1 MLRYALGRLIGTV
14 PVLFGV
20 TLLVF
25 LMAWVTPGDPVVAM
39 LGEASQGI
47 SRQALED
54 LRRELGLDRPLPV
67 QYVGYVAGLLRGDL
81 GNSVRS
87 RRPVLAEI
95 RDRLPATLEL
105 ALAALTIAVALGV
118 TLGVLAAVRKR
129 TWVDGAAIA
138 VALVGVS
145 IPVFWS
151 GFLLMMVFALELGWL
166 PASGRGTWRH
176 LVLPAVTVGVS
187 SAAFIARITR
197 GAVLEALAQDYVR
210 TAKAKGLAPRR
221 VVLRHAL
228 RNALLPIVTVVGLQ
242 LGGLLGGAVLTE
254 TVFAWPGVGRL
265 LVDAIVARDLP
276 LVQGSVLVVSLL
288 FILVNLAVDLSY
300 AAINP
305 KVRYG

>member
-1 MLRYALGRLIGTV
+1 VLRYVVGRLVGTV

-25 LMAWVTPGDPVVAM
+25 AMTVLTPGDRVVAL
-39 LGEASQGI
+39 LGDAAQGLGQTA
-47 SRQALED
+47 RDE
-54 LRRELGLDRPLPV
+54 LRRELGLDQPLPLQYV
-67 QYVGYVAGLLRGDL
+67 QYVGGLVRGDL
-81 GNSVRS
+81 GRSARS
-87 RRPVLAEI
+87 RRPVVAEI
-95 RDRLPATLEL
+95 RDRLPATVEL
-105 ALAALTIAVALGV
+105 ALAGLAIAVALGV
-118 TLGVLAAVRKR
+118 SLGVVAAVRR
-129 TWVDGAAIA
+129 GSVFDSLAVA

-145 IPVFWS
+145 VPVFWM
-151 GFLLMMVFALELGWL
+151 GFLLMIVFALELGWL

-176 LVLPAVTVGVS
+176 LVLPAVTVGVA

-197 GAVLEALAQDYVR
+197 GAVIETLGQDYVR
-210 TAKAKGLAPRR
+210 TARSKGLTERR

-228 RNALLPIVTVVGLQ
+228 RPAMLPIVTVVGLQ

-276 LVQGSVLVVSLL
+276 LVQGCVLVIALL
-288 FILVNLAVDLSY
+288 FIGVNLVVDLSY

>member
-1 MLRYALGRLIGTV
+1 LLRYAVSRLIGTV

-25 LMAWVTPGDPVVAM
+25 LMAWVTPGDPVIAM

-47 SRQALED
+47 SQQDLDD
-54 LRRELGLDRPLPV
+54 LRRELGLDRPLPM
-67 QYVGYVAGLLRGDL
+67 QYVSYVGGLLRGDL
-81 GNSVRS
+81 GSSVRS

-95 RDRLPATLEL
+95 RDRLPATVEL

-145 IPVFWS
+145 VPVFWS
-151 GFLLMMVFALELGWL
+151 GFVLMIVFALELGWL

-210 TAKAKGLAPRR
+210 TAHAKGVPPRR

-288 FILVNLAVDLSY
+288 FILVNLSVDLSY

-305 KVRYG
+305 RVRYG

>member
-1 MLRYALGRLIGTV
+1 MLRYALGRLLGTV

-67 QYVGYVAGLLRGDL
+67 QYVDYVAGLLRGDL
-81 GNSVRS
+81 GDSIRS

-95 RDRLPATLEL
+95 RDRLPATIEL
-105 ALAALTIAVALGV
+105 ALAALAIAVALGV
-118 TLGVLAAVRKR
+118 ALGVLAAVRKR

-145 IPVFWS
+145 VPVFWS
-151 GFLLMMVFALELGWL
+151 GFLLMIVFALELGWL

-210 TAKAKGLAPRR
+210 TARAKGLAQRR

-228 RNALLPIVTVVGLQ
+228 RNAMLPIVTVVGLQ

-305 KVRYG
+305 RVRYG

>member
-1 MLRYALGRLIGTV
+1 VLRYVAGRLVGTV

-25 LMAWVTPGDPVVAM
+25 AMTVLTPGDRVVAM
-39 LGEASQGI
+39 LGDAAQGLG
-47 SRQALED
+47 QAAREE
-54 LRRELGLDRPLPV
+54 LRRELGLDRPLPI
-67 QYVGYVAGLLRGDL
+67 QYLEYVAGLARGDL
-81 GNSVRS
+81 GLSARS

-95 RDRLPATLEL
+95 RDRLPATFEL
-105 ALAALTIAVALGV
+105 ALAGLAVAVTLGV
-118 TLGVLAAVRKR
+118 SLGVLAAVRR
-129 TWVDGAAIA
+129 GTVFDSLAVAI
-138 VALVGVS
+138 ALVGVS
-145 IPVFWS
+145 VPVFWM

-176 LVLPAVTVGVS
+176 LVLPAATVGLA

-197 GAVLEALAQDYVR
+197 GAVIETLGQDYVR
-210 TAKAKGLAPRR
+210 TARSKGLSERR
-221 VVLRHAL
+221 VVARHAL
-228 RNALLPIVTVVGLQ
+228 RPALLPIVTVVGLQ

-265 LVDAIVARDLP
+265 LVDAIVARDVP
-276 LVQGSVLVVSLL
+276 LVQGCVLVVALL
-288 FILVNLAVDLSY
+288 FIGVNLVVDVSY

>member
-1 MLRYALGRLIGTV
+1 LLRYALGRLIGTL

-54 LRRELGLDRPLPV
+54 LRGELGLDRPLPV

-81 GNSVRS
+81 GDSVRS

-95 RDRLPATLEL
+95 RDRLPATIEL
-105 ALAALTIAVALGV
+105 ALAALAIAVALGV
-118 TLGVLAAVRKR
+118 TLGVLAAVRQR

-166 PASGRGTWRH
+166 PASGRGTWQH

-221 VVLRHAL
+221 VVVRHAL

-276 LVQGSVLVVSLL
+276 LVQGSVLVVALL

>member
-1 MLRYALGRLIGTV
+1 LLPYALGRLIGTV

-39 LGEASQGI
+39 LGEAAQGI
-47 SRQALED
+47 SREALEE
-54 LRRELGLDRPLPV
+54 LRGQLGLDRPLPV
-67 QYVGYVAGLLRGDL
+67 QYVSYVAGLLQGDL
-81 GNSVRS
+81 GTSVRS
-87 RRPVLAEI
+87 RRPVLAEVA
-95 RDRLPATLEL
+95 DRLPATLEL
-105 ALAALTIAVALGV
+105 ALAALTIAVVMGVGLGV
-118 TLGVLAAVRKR
+118 WAAVRKG
-129 TWVDGAAIA
+129 TFVDGAAIA

-166 PASGRGTWRH
+166 PASGRGTWQH
-176 LVLPAVTVGVS
+176 LVLPALTVGVS
-187 SAAFIARITR
+187 SAAYIARITR
-197 GAVLEALAQDYVR
+197 GAMLEALGQDYVR
-210 TAKAKGLAPRR
+210 TARAKGLHARR
-221 VVLRHAL
+221 VVFRHAL

-265 LVDAIVARDLP
+265 LVDAIIARDLP
-276 LVQGSVLVVSLL
+276 VVQGSVLVVSLL
-288 FILVNLAVDLSY
+288 FILVNLTVDLSY

>member
-1 MLRYALGRLIGTV
+1 MLRYALGRLLGTV

-67 QYVGYVAGLLRGDL
+67 QYLDYVAGLLRGDL
-81 GNSVRS
+81 GDSVRS

-95 RDRLPATLEL
+95 RDRLPATIEL

-166 PASGRGTWRH
+166 PASGRGTWQH

-221 VVLRHAL
+221 VVMRHAL

-305 KVRYG
+305 RVRYG

>member
-1 MLRYALGRLIGTV
+1 
-14 PVLFGV
+14 
-20 TLLVF
+20 
-25 LMAWVTPGDPVVAM
+25 
-39 LGEASQGI
+39 
-47 SRQALED
+47 
-54 LRRELGLDRPLPV
+54 
-67 QYVGYVAGLLRGDL
+67 
-81 GNSVRS
+81 
-87 RRPVLAEI
+87 
-95 RDRLPATLEL
+95 
-105 ALAALTIAVALGV
+105 VALGV
-118 TLGVLAAVRKR
+118 TLGVVAAVRKR

-145 IPVFWS
+145 VPVFWS
-151 GFLLMMVFALELGWL
+151 GFVLMIVFALELGWL

-176 LVLPAVTVGVS
+176 LVLPAVAVGVS

-197 GAVLEALAQDYVR
+197 GAVLEALGQDYVR
-210 TAKAKGLAPRR
+210 TARAKGLAPRK

-288 FILVNLAVDLSY
+288 FILVNLTVDLSY

-305 KVRYG
+305 RVRYG

>member
-1 MLRYALGRLIGTV
+1 MLPYVLRRLVGTV

-20 TLLVF
+20 TLVVF
-25 LMAWVTPGDPVVAM
+25 AMTWLTPGDPVVAL
-39 LGEASQGI
+39 LGESAQGI
-47 SRQALED
+47 TGQAREE
-54 LRRELGLDRPLPV
+54 LRRELGLDRPWPV
-67 QYVGYVAGLLRGDL
+67 QYVEYVSGLARGDL
-81 GNSVRS
+81 GVSARS
-87 RRPVLAEI
+87 RRPVLREVL
-95 RDRLPATLEL
+95 DRLPATAEL
-105 ALAALTIAVALGV
+105 ALAGLAIAVVVGVSLGV
-118 TLGVLAAVRKR
+118 AAALRKR
-129 TWVDGAAIA
+129 TWVDALAIA

-145 IPVFWS
+145 VPVVWS
-151 GFLLMMVFALELGWL
+151 GFLLMLVFSLELGWL
-166 PASGRGTWRH
+166 PASGRGTLRH
-176 LVLPAVTVGVS
+176 LVLPALTVGIA

-265 LVDAIVARDLP
+265 LVDALVARDLP

>member
-1 MLRYALGRLIGTV
+1 LLRYALGRILGTA

-25 LMAWVTPGDPVVAM
+25 LMAWVTPGDPLVAV

-47 SRQALED
+47 SRQALEE
-54 LRRELGLDRPLPV
+54 LRTEMGLDRPLPV
-67 QYVGYVAGLLRGDL
+67 QYASYLAAVARGDL
-81 GNSVRS
+81 GTSIRS
-87 RRPVLAEI
+87 RRPVLAEVL
-95 RDRLPATLEL
+95 DRLPATVEL
-105 ALAALTIAVALGV
+105 ALAALAVAVLVGV
-118 TLGVLAAVRKR
+118 TLGVLAAVRKG
-129 TWVDGAAIA
+129 TLVDGAAIA

-145 IPVFWS
+145 VPVFWS
-151 GFLLMMVFALELGWL
+151 GFLLMMLFSLELGWL

-176 LVLPAVTVGVS
+176 LVLPAIAVGVS

-197 GAVLEALAQDYVR
+197 GAVLEALGQDYVR
-210 TAKAKGLAPRR
+210 TAHAKGLRPSR
-221 VVLRHAL
+221 VIVRHAL

-254 TVFAWPGVGRL
+254 SVFAWPGVGRL
-265 LVDAIVARDLP
+265 LVDAIIARDLP
-276 LVQGSVLVVSLL
+276 VVQGAVLVVSLL
-288 FILVNLAVDLSY
+288 FIMVNLAVDLSY

>member
-1 MLRYALGRLIGTV
+1 MLGYALGRLAGTV

-25 LMAWVTPGDPVVAM
+25 AMAWVTPGDPVIAL
-39 LGEASQGI
+39 LGESAQGI
-47 SRQALED
+47 SQTARDE
-54 LRRELGLDRPLPV
+54 LRRELGLDRPWPV
-67 QYVGYVAGLLRGDL
+67 QYLGYVGGLVRGDF
-81 GNSVRS
+81 GTSIRS
-87 RRPVLAEI
+87 RRPVLREVA
-95 RDRLPATLEL
+95 DRLPATAEL
-105 ALAALTIAVALGV
+105 ALAALAIAVAVGV
-118 TLGVLAAVRKR
+118 TLGVLAAVYQR
-129 TWVDGAAIA
+129 TWIDGLAIA

-145 IPVFWS
+145 VPVFWS
-151 GFLLMMVFALELGWL
+151 GFVLMLVFALDLGWL

-197 GAVLEALAQDYVR
+197 GAVLETLAQDYVR
-210 TAKAKGLAPRR
+210 TAHAKGVARGR
-221 VVLRHAL
+221 VIVRHAL

-254 TVFAWPGVGRL
+254 TVFAWPGVGRM

-276 LVQGSVLVVSLL
+276 LVQGAVLVVSLL

-305 KVRYG
+305 RVRYG

>member
-47 SRQALED
+47 SRQALDE

-67 QYVGYVAGLLRGDL
+67 QYLDYVAGLLRGDL
-81 GNSVRS
+81 GDSVRS

-95 RDRLPATLEL
+95 RDRLPATIEL

-138 VALVGVS
+138 VALLGVS
-145 IPVFWS
+145 VPVFWS
-151 GFLLMMVFALELGWL
+151 GFLLMIVFALELGWL

-210 TAKAKGLAPRR
+210 TAHAKGVAPRR

-288 FILVNLAVDLSY
+288 FILVNLTVDLSY

>member
-1 MLRYALGRLIGTV
+1 M

-20 TLLVF
+20 TVLVF
-25 LMAWVTPGDPVVAM
+25 LMAWVTPGDPVIAM

-47 SRQALED
+47 SQQGLED
-54 LRRELGLDRPLPV
+54 LRRELGLDRPLPL
-67 QYVGYVAGLLRGDL
+67 QYVAYVGGLLRGDL
-81 GNSVRS
+81 GSSVRS

-95 RDRLPATLEL
+95 RDRLPATIEL

-118 TLGVLAAVRKR
+118 TLGVVAAVRKR
-129 TWVDGAAIA
+129 TWIDGLAIA

-145 IPVFWS
+145 VPVFWS
-151 GFLLMMVFALELGWL
+151 GFVLMIVFALDLGWL

-210 TAKAKGLAPRR
+210 TAHAKGVAPRR

-265 LVDAIVARDLP
+265 LVDAIIARDLP

-288 FILVNLAVDLSY
+288 FILVNLSVDLSY

-305 KVRYG
+305 RVRYG

>member
-1 MLRYALGRLIGTV
+1 MLRYALGRLLGTV

-54 LRRELGLDRPLPV
+54 LRRDLGLDRPLPV
-67 QYVGYVAGLLRGDL
+67 QYVDYVAGLLRGDL
-81 GNSVRS
+81 GDSVRS
-87 RRPVLAEI
+87 RRPVLAEV
-95 RDRLPATLEL
+95 RDRLPATIEL
-105 ALAALTIAVALGV
+105 AVAALTIAVALGV
-118 TLGVLAAVRKR
+118 TLGVLAAVRQR

-145 IPVFWS
+145 VPVFWS
-151 GFLLMMVFALELGWL
+151 GFLLMIVFALELGWL
-166 PASGRGTWRH
+166 PASGRGTWQH

-197 GAVLEALAQDYVR
+197 GAVLEALARDYVR

-305 KVRYG
+305 RVRYG

>member
-1 MLRYALGRLIGTV
+1 MLRYVAGRLVGTV

-25 LMAWVTPGDPVVAM
+25 AMTVLTPGDRVVAM
-39 LGEASQGI
+39 LGDAAQGLG
-47 SRQALED
+47 QAAREE
-54 LRRELGLDRPLPV
+54 LRRELGLDRPLPI
-67 QYVGYVAGLLRGDL
+67 QYLEYVAGLARGDL
-81 GNSVRS
+81 GLSARS

-95 RDRLPATLEL
+95 RDRLPATIEL
-105 ALAALTIAVALGV
+105 ALAGLAVAVTLGV
-118 TLGVLAAVRKR
+118 SLGVLAAVRR
-129 TWVDGAAIA
+129 GTVFDSLAVAI
-138 VALVGVS
+138 ALVGVS
-145 IPVFWS
+145 VPVFWM

-176 LVLPAVTVGVS
+176 LVLPAATVGLA

-197 GAVLEALAQDYVR
+197 GAVIETLGQDYVR
-210 TAKAKGLAPRR
+210 TARSKGLSERR
-221 VVLRHAL
+221 VVARHAL
-228 RNALLPIVTVVGLQ
+228 RPALLPIVTVVGLQ

-265 LVDAIVARDLP
+265 LVDAIVARDVP
-276 LVQGSVLVVSLL
+276 LVQGCVLVVALL
-288 FILVNLAVDLSY
+288 FIGVNLVVDVSY

>member
-1 MLRYALGRLIGTV
+1 LLRYAISRLIGTV

-25 LMAWVTPGDPVVAM
+25 LMAWVTPGDPVIAM

-47 SRQALED
+47 SQQGLED

-67 QYVGYVAGLLRGDL
+67 QYVAYVGGLLQGDL
-81 GNSVRS
+81 GRSVRS

-95 RDRLPATLEL
+95 RDRLPATIEL

-145 IPVFWS
+145 VPVFWS
-151 GFLLMMVFALELGWL
+151 GFVLMIVFALELGWL

-210 TAKAKGLAPRR
+210 TAHAKGVPPRR

-288 FILVNLAVDLSY
+288 FILVNLSVDLSY

-305 KVRYG
+305 RVRYG

>member
-1 MLRYALGRLIGTV
+1 MLRYVVGRLVGTV

-25 LMAWVTPGDPVVAM
+25 AMTVLTPGDRVVAL
-39 LGEASQGI
+39 LGDAAQGLGQAAREEL
-47 SRQALED
+47 RQ
-54 LRRELGLDRPLPV
+54 ELGLDQPLPLQYV
-67 QYVGYVAGLLRGDL
+67 QYVSGLVQGDL
-81 GNSVRS
+81 GRSARS
-87 RRPVLAEI
+87 RRPVVAEI
-95 RDRLPATLEL
+95 RDRLPATVEL
-105 ALAALTIAVALGV
+105 ALAGLAIAVALGV
-118 TLGVLAAVRKR
+118 SLGVLAAVRR
-129 TWVDGAAIA
+129 GSVFDSLAVA

-145 IPVFWS
+145 VPVFWM
-151 GFLLMMVFALELGWL
+151 GFLLMIVFALELGWL

-176 LVLPAVTVGVS
+176 LVLPAVTVGVA

-197 GAVLEALAQDYVR
+197 GAVIETLGQDYVR
-210 TAKAKGLAPRR
+210 TARSKGLAERR

-228 RNALLPIVTVVGLQ
+228 RPAMLPIVTVVGLQ

-276 LVQGSVLVVSLL
+276 LVQGCVLVIALL
-288 FILVNLAVDLSY
+288 FIGVNLVVDLSY